1 MKKVGKDAVTPFI
14 NIEHQLITFTPTR
27 FGAKFTDPSYHC
39 LLFMKCGPDG
49 LMMEGAVFGGSVPRE
64 VVSTCI
70 RVFIR

>member
-27 FGAKFTDPSYHC
+27 FGAKFTDPSYH
-39 LLFMKCGPDG
+39 LPAFYEVWADG
-49 LMMEGAVFGGSVPRE
+49 LMMEGAVFGGNAPRE

>member
-27 FGAKFTDPSYHC
+27 FGAKFTDPSYH
-39 LLFMKCGPDG
+39 LPAFYEVWARWAYDG
-49 LMMEGAVFGGSVPRE
+49 RSRFGGNAPRE